1 MKYVKVENVLPDNL
15 IKEIQKYIQ
24 GEYIYI
30 PSPPNTRKKWGESSG
45 NREHIRKRNEDICG
59 KYRSGCKIKDLA
71 EEYYLSV
78 ESIKRIVYKK
88 SS

>member
-1 MKYVKVENVLPDNL
+1 VGYVKAETILPDNL

-30 PSPPNTRKKWGESSG
+30 PSPPNKRKKWGENSG
-45 NREHIRKRNEDICG
+45 NREYIRNRNEDICK

-71 EEYYLSV
+71 EEYFLSI
-78 ESIKRIVYKK
+78 ESIKRIVYSKK
-88 SS
+88 P